1 MHPEYQS
8 RPAHGW
14 FPKGQKT
21 AIRTKSDS
29 KRLNIQGAIDLE
41 AFQFTFVEDEK
52 INAATIERL
61 WAVMHEWVNQNR
73 HYATYNA
80 FTTPIFGFFRETVD
94 ADQVAELKRAI
105 ILICGYWLAQGSPSQ
120 ATEWVKVQE
129 NLHWDLDDLPKNCR
143 IRTGNALSAIF

>member
-29 KRLNIQGAIDLE
+29 KWLNIQGAIDLE

-80 FTTPIFGFFRETVD
+80 FTTPIFGFFRETLPDKWPEFRNTV
-94 ADQVAELKRAI
+94 ADNFRVI
-105 ILICGYWLAQGSPSQ
+105 STSQ
-120 ATEWVKVQE
+120 YKV
-129 NLHWDLDDLPKNCR
+129 
-143 IRTGNALSAIF
+143 I